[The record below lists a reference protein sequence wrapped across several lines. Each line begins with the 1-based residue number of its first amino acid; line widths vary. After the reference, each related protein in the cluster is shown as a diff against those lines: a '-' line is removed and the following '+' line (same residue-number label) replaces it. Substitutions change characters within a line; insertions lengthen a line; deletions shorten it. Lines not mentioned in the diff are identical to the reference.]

1 MTEMISSPV
10 SQISFLNLR
19 IKFKQ
24 NVESATD
31 ELIIM
36 KQLSIFFLSQE
47 LQQYHVSKSLRF

>member
-1 MTEMISSPV
+1 MTEIISSPA
-10 SQISFLNLR
+10 SQTSFLSLT

-31 ELIIM
+31 DLIIM
-36 KQLSIFFLSQE
+36 NQLSIFFPSQE